1 LEGEAPDVPPVIA
14 DLVHQMLAKPPSERS
29 SMREVFDTLDQFL
42 SDPDQLRSRP
52 RRELPPSTSQ
62 RPPLLGRGK
71 GADPFAATVDGTEPL
86 DRQVTPV
93 SKNAATPRSLA
104 RGTSDPAGGPSQ
116 PRAPSGEEGREPGVL
131 VPPRGSEPGRTPQV
145 PEAAVQTAQT
155 ANRQPL
161 MLGALLVLMI
171 VVAVLFIQL
180 RAANKSTPAVAP
192 SIPPPSVAG
201 EKPAA
206 PAPSPPPPASPAS
219 AAVEAPPADK
229 VPADKVPA
237 DKMPADK
244 MPADKMPADKMP
256 ADKMIDHVQDNKS
269 DAAKARAKT
278 PKPRGVGKKAE
289 VRSDR
294 DAAAPKA
301 SKPSK
306 PEDPEQPWR

>member
-1 LEGEAPDVPPVIA
+1 
-14 DLVHQMLAKPPSERS
+14 
-29 SMREVFDTLDQFL
+29 
-42 SDPDQLRSRP
+42 
-52 RRELPPSTSQ
+52 
-62 RPPLLGRGK
+62 
-71 GADPFAATVDGTEPL
+71 
-86 DRQVTPV
+86 
-93 SKNAATPRSLA
+93 
-104 RGTSDPAGGPSQ
+104 
-116 PRAPSGEEGREPGVL
+116 
-131 VPPRGSEPGRTPQV
+131 
-145 PEAAVQTAQT
+145 VQTAQT

-237 DKMPADK
+237 DKVPADK